1 MNLATGIDTIL
12 HCVDAVGSRT
22 VSPLLVDI
30 GDYLGVHVVRSNHN
44 LATLEHWS
52 PVTQIQRYRLE
63 CQTIDV
69 SLWSERDQIPVVR
82 NSFIVTSTCAL
93 GWNYRLRHISL
104 LCAILFKT
112 KVQLHL
118 NECQGHDRRE
128 LS

>member
-12 HCVDAVGSRT
+12 HCVEAVGSRT

-82 NSFIVTSTCAL
+82 KERGPAIAAVMAGGLTAMVGQT
-93 GWNYRLRHISL
+93 GWSDP
-104 LCAILFKT
+104 K
-112 KVQLHL
+112 
-118 NECQGHDRRE
+118 
-128 LS
+128 S